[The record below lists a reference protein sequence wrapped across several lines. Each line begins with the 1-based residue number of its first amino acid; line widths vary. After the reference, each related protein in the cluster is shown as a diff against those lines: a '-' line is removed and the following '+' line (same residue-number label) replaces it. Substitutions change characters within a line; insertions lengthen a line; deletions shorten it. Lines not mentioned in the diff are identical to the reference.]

1 MPWLPVE
8 KGRILI
14 EQDARLAKRIGRGDN
29 SLRLN
34 KNDWAIGGQYL
45 GRDHLGLERR
55 SEVVYRRPV
64 GIIVDIKALRL
75 EGLVS
80 VESIDVTD
88 VGIERL
94 QQLFPDEDFD
104 S

>member
-1 MPWLPVE
+1 MAINNDGNQMDSSVIGKSLYE
-8 KGRILI
+8 K
-14 EQDARLAKRIGRGDN
+14 N
-29 SLRLN
+29 
-34 KNDWAIGGQYL
+34 
-45 GRDHLGLERR
+45 
-55 SEVVYRRPV
+55 
-64 GIIVDIKALRL
+64 IKALRL

>member
-1 MPWLPVE
+1 
-8 KGRILI
+8 
-14 EQDARLAKRIGRGDN
+14 
-29 SLRLN
+29 
-34 KNDWAIGGQYL
+34 
-45 GRDHLGLERR
+45 
-55 SEVVYRRPV
+55 VYRRPV